1 LFAGRAKKKAER
13 AAEVKAEFEKK
24 RQERMSRFQGVNL
37 YIKNL
42 DDPID
47 DVQLREEFAAYGTIS
62 SAKVMRDDKGNSK
75 GTHTCIFNNPLNP
88 LAPKSAIWHSLN
100 FTRTY

>member
-1 LFAGRAKKKAER
+1 M
-13 AAEVKAEFEKK
+13 KAEFEKK

-62 SAKVMRDDKGNSK
+62 SAKVMRDEKGNSK
-75 GTHTCIFNNPLNP
+75 GIPKMKSLFICSIFSFLISLLLHCIFQ
-88 LAPKSAIWHSLN
+88 AYTYFKS
-100 FTRTY
+100 